1 MAEKTVIGITGL
13 PGSGKNTVRAIVR
26 EFGFPIV
33 VMGDVIRAKTKERGL
48 NPTPEN
54 LGEVMLKIR
63 RDEGQGAVARYCIP
77 KIRKAESTMVGV
89 DGVRSLEE
97 VEEFKKEFPDFNL
110 IAVHCSPRTRFKRLY
125 ARERSDDPVLW
136 TEFLERDLRE
146 LKVGLGSVIAMADHM
161 IINEGTKTQLEST
174 TKRLVKRIV
183 QK

>member
-1 MAEKTVIGITGL
+1 MGKKLIGIVGM
-13 PGSGKNTVRAIVR
+13 PGAGKSLVADYVKQI
-26 EFGFPIV
+26 GYPIV

-48 NPTPEN
+48 NPIPEN

-63 RDEGQGAVARYCIP
+63 RDEGQGAVARYCVP
-77 KIRKAESTMVGV
+77 KIRKAGSTVVGV

-97 VEEFKKEFPDFNL
+97 VEEFKKEFPDFSL

-125 ARERSDDPVLW
+125 ARERSDDPVVW